1 MSEMA
6 QIHCAIAV
14 NKIRK
19 RPFFD
24 ITNGINIKSAWMALI
39 CLAIFEMC
47 FANQHSVV

>member
-1 MSEMA
+1 MA

-19 RPFFD
+19 KAIFFD
-24 ITNGINIKSAWMALI
+24 ITNGINRKSAWMALI